1 MNKKLLLSSK
11 NLKIIINRLACQLK
25 EFHGDFKDSVIVGL
39 QPRGLVLS
47 KSIKKILE
55 ERHKIQNLKINFLD
69 ITFHR
74 DDFRRD
80 KVLNPNFN
88 NMENDIEGKKI
99 ILIDD
104 VLYTGRSV
112 RSALSA
118 LDYYGRPSKIQLLV
132 LIDRRFARH
141 LPIQPDFS
149 GRQVDAIQNE
159 KVFVNL
165 SADDKKNSVYIINET
180 NE

>member
-1 MNKKLLLSSK
+1 MYTKL
-11 NLKIIINRLACQLK
+11 RPPY
-25 EFHGDFKDSVIVGL
+25 VGL
-39 QPRGLVLS
+39 LNASLPSMFKKPNHPNCSNALSTDCLVLS

-55 ERHKIQNLKINFLD
+55 EQHKIENLKINFLD

>member
-1 MNKKLLLSSK
+1 
-11 NLKIIINRLACQLK
+11 
-25 EFHGDFKDSVIVGL
+25 
-39 QPRGLVLS
+39 
-47 KSIKKILE
+47 
-55 ERHKIQNLKINFLD
+55 
-69 ITFHR
+69 
-74 DDFRRD
+74 
-80 KVLNPNFN
+80 
-88 NMENDIEGKKI
+88 MENDIEGKKI

>member
-1 MNKKLLLSSK
+1 MKIFKTLIIFFLIFFAVNCNKQSSEK
-11 NLKIIINRLACQLK
+11 AIL
-25 EFHGDFKDSVIVGL
+25 VIHCGA
-39 QPRGLVLS
+39 GWIS
-47 KSIKKILE
+47 KGTISE
-55 ERHKIQNLKINFLD
+55 EL
-69 ITFHR
+69 
-74 DDFRRD
+74 
-80 KVLNPNFN
+80 
-88 NMENDIEGKKI
+88 ENDIEGKKI

-165 SADDKKNSVYIINET
+165 SADDNKNSVYIINET

>member
-11 NLKIIINRLACQLK
+11 NLKIIISRLACQLK

-55 ERHKIQNLKINFLD
+55 EEHKIQNLKINFLD

>member
-25 EFHGDFKDSVIVGL
+25 EVHGDFKDSVIVGL

-55 ERHKIQNLKINFLD
+55 EQHKIQNLKINFLD

-165 SADDKKNSVYIINET
+165 SSDDKKNSVYIINQT

>member
-55 ERHKIQNLKINFLD
+55 EQHEIQNLKINFLD

-165 SADDKKNSVYIINET
+165 SADDKKNSVYIINQT

>member
-47 KSIKKILE
+47 ESIKKILE
-55 ERHKIQNLKINFLD
+55 EQHKIQNLKINFLD
-69 ITFHR
+69 ITCHR

-165 SADDKKNSVYIINET
+165 SADDKKNSVYIINQT

>member
-47 KSIKKILE
+47 ESIKKILE
-55 ERHKIQNLKINFLD
+55 EQHKIQNLKINFLY
-69 ITFHR
+69 IICHR

-165 SADDKKNSVYIINET
+165 SADDKKNSVYIINQT